1 MTKHIVSNENTVTE
15 FADLSSA
22 ISYAESIGLST
33 NSVREIADDP
43 SPVTSSVDYTVSL
56 LEQGYLI
63 PGTSHRLALW
73 KDDRD
78 MFSSMLILV
87 NELLQAGYIT
97 LDTPQSLKDKDGN
110 MITLS
115 TEQFKSAMIGYGV
128 YYKQIWDEYNS

>member
-22 ISYAESIGLST
+22 ISYAESIGLSAD
-33 NSVREIADDP
+33 SVREISDDP
-43 SPVTSSVDYTVSL
+43 SPATSSVDCAVSL
-56 LEQGYLI
+56 LEQGYLV
-63 PGTSHRLALW
+63 PGTPYRLALW

-78 MFSSMLILV
+78 TFSSMLILV

-110 MITLS
+110 MVTLS
-115 TEQFKSAMIGYGV
+115 TAQFKAAMIGYGV